1 MHNIRYL
8 LEVINL
14 WETKRKKSW
23 CNGIASKPVFLYT
36 HTHTRLYK
44 AKVIGSDLVMLALGK
59 SEYFF
64 FFCVLTG
71 K

>member
-1 MHNIRYL
+1 MGD
-8 LEVINL
+8 E
-14 WETKRKKSW
+14 KKKILVQW
-23 CNGIASKPVFLYT
+23 NCKQAGIPIHT

-64 FFCVLTG
+64 FCVLTG